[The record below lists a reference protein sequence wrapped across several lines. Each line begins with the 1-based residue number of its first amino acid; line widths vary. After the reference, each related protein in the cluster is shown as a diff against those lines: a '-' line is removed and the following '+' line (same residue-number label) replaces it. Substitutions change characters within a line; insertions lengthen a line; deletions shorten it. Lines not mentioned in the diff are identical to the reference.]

1 MIGIKA
7 NRFSSIEIQA
17 NSQLELDNAIS
28 VLINNTEK
36 NNIEDGIICNIGTW
50 RN

>member
-1 MIGIKA
+1 MKA
-7 NRFSSIEIQA
+7 NRFSSMEIQA

-28 VLINNTEK
+28 VLISNTEK
-36 NNIEDGIICNIGTW
+36 NSMEEGIICNIRAW

>member
-7 NRFSSIEIQA
+7 NRFNSMEIQA
-17 NSQLELDNAIS
+17 NSQLELDSAIS
-28 VLINNTEK
+28 VLISNTER
-36 NNIEDGIICNIGTW
+36 NNIEDGIICNIRAW